1 MGWRAARV
9 GVAVVLCVVVGA
21 VCSAAQNL
29 TEDATAAMRDGR
41 YQEAAKLL
49 AEHLRQQPQ
58 DARALY
64 NLACCRSR
72 LGDQEE
78 AAEQL
83 ESAWKGGFR
92 DLERLRS
99 DPDLE
104 TLRVSERGRRLLEGM
119 EKEERE
125 RQRLRGSVVQF
136 EATVFASCRVVS
148 PEVVEPGRRY
158 PLVVVLHGK
167 GGSPDNYVG
176 MFLAAGLTPE
186 LLVAAPYGPHGLHIR
201 DRVAYSWY
209 PPFWLYKEVVA
220 QKRAE
225 SGGSKIEVGQAIEHR
240 EQAAA
245 AGYVLAA
252 IEAVSRD
259 YPVDP
264 ERVFVLGHSEG
275 GVLAYWLGL
284 EHPTR
289 FRGLIVI
296 GSRLRASAAS
306 EARLKRVAGR
316 LEVLVCHSREDRAMS
331 YEAAESSHER
341 LRAAG
346 IDSRLLR
353 YEGGHSLTVPLIKKV
368 AEWIEAR

>member
-9 GVAVVLCVVVGA
+9 GVAVVLCVGVGA

-83 ESAWKGGFR
+83 ESAWKRGFR
-92 DLERLRS
+92 DIERLRN
-99 DPDLE
+99 DPDL
-104 TLRVSERGRRLLEGM
+104 
-119 EKEERE
+119 
-125 RQRLRGSVVQF
+125 
-136 EATVFASCRVVS
+136 
-148 PEVVEPGRRY
+148 
-158 PLVVVLHGK
+158 
-167 GGSPDNYVG
+167 
-176 MFLAAGLTPE
+176 
-186 LLVAAPYGPHGLHIR
+186 
-201 DRVAYSWY
+201 
-209 PPFWLYKEVVA
+209 KEVVA
-220 QKRAE
+220 QRRAE
-225 SGGSKIEVGQAIEHR
+225 SGGSKIEVGQEIEHR